1 MRIQA
6 RGILIID
13 VVTYNNLFQTCAL
26 KIILGYLKVL
36 FSESMV
42 AYLLKTF
49 VKAGIQ
55 SLRQ

>member
-13 VVTYNNLFQTCAL
+13 VVTYNNLFQTCAF
-26 KIILGYLKVL
+26 KIISGYLKVL

-42 AYLLKTF
+42 AYLLKAF
-49 VKAGIQ
+49 IKEAYNP
-55 SLRQ
+55 

>member
-6 RGILIID
+6 QGILIID

-26 KIILGYLKVL
+26 KIISGYLKVL

-42 AYLLKTF
+42 AYLLKDF
-49 VKAGIQ
+49 VKEAYNP
-55 SLRQ
+55 

>member
-6 RGILIID
+6 QGIWIID

-26 KIILGYLKVL
+26 NIISGYLKVL

-42 AYLLKTF
+42 AYLLKAF